1 VLIVIR
7 DISRYTKA
15 KIVAE
20 VGKLTPIFARFS
32 TVAGER
38 GAGSSP

>member
-1 VLIVIR
+1 MH
-7 DISRYTKA
+7 YTQA
-15 KIVAE
+15 KIFAE
-20 VGKLTPIFARFS
+20 LGKQTPTFARFS